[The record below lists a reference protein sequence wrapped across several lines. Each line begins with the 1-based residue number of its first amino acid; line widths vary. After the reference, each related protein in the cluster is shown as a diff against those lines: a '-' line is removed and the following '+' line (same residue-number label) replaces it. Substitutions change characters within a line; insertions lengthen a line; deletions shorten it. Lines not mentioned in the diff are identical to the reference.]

1 MQPVFVLLG
10 RASKGSLLETSRQR
24 PQETIDTGISVDIFD
39 LLKQG

>member
-10 RASKGSLLETSRQR
+10 RASKGSLLETSCQR